1 MINAVNYYAEVQNYN
16 RINSTLPKN
25 CTSLPEILNKIT
37 QNIYDNK
44 RVDDLTKSLSVN
56 NSNYYMNHLY
66 YGLSEE
72 DMLTQQLIKKYANCS
87 DDTKQDLLVVK
98 ALLANLE
105 KPIESLYEFQI

>member
-1 MINAVNYYAEVQNYN
+1 MEEFQ
-16 RINSTLPKN
+16 KN
-25 CTSLPEILNKIT
+25 KRKIITIL
-37 QNIYDNK
+37 NIYDNK

-66 YGLSEE
+66 YWLSEE

-87 DDTKQDLLVVK
+87 DGTKQDLLVVK

-105 KPIESLYEFQI
+105 KPIESLNEFPILKKAYLGQKI